1 MGESLRGDVVFHAIH
16 EAFVQFQRAER
27 DTPQVTETRIAG
39 AKVVHGQADAQSMH
53 LV

>member
-1 MGESLRGDVVFHAIH
+1 MGEGLRGDVGFHVTH
-16 EAFVQFQRAER
+16 ETFVQFQRTER

-39 AKVVHGQADAQSMH
+39 AKVVHGQANAQSMH